1 MCYCKH
7 KKYARSKKE
16 MIAWEKGCSEYLKS
30 ENAWKY
36 SFDSEYSMVDCEQS
50 VLSQLIF
57 IRLFGKIIKF
67 TNIEMVEG
75 GRAISI
81 EDKNIKKD
89 FLFDI
94 MHNPK
99 SCQPHEQAQLYAYG
113 KLGFEKIYHTIGN
126 MAPVPKTIVSKNYGP
141 NLQHIH
147 KDLNE
152 LWPWF
157 LKFLQDNWKEF
168 PTEVDTLMSFREY
181 MTYTCQQIYF
191 TRIFDKVYK
200 LYNEG
205 RNWEEL
211 IYELEREKIEKNDT
225 LISFNNLFKDE
236 ESISEMDRRIKFLI
250 ELRGKYIIHL
260 LNDDKKID
268 FKN

>member
-1 MCYCKH
+1 
-7 KKYARSKKE
+7 
-16 MIAWEKGCSEYLKS
+16 
-30 ENAWKY
+30 
-36 SFDSEYSMVDCEQS
+36 
-50 VLSQLIF
+50 
-57 IRLFGKIIKF
+57 
-67 TNIEMVEG
+67 
-75 GRAISI
+75 
-81 EDKNIKKD
+81 
-89 FLFDI
+89 
-94 MHNPK
+94 
-99 SCQPHEQAQLYAYG
+99 
-113 KLGFEKIYHTIGN
+113 
-126 MAPVPKTIVSKNYGP
+126 
-141 NLQHIH
+141 
-147 KDLNE
+147 
-152 LWPWF
+152 
-157 LKFLQDNWKEF
+157 
-168 PTEVDTLMSFREY
+168 

-211 IYELEREKIEKNDT
+211 IYELEREKIEKTDT

>member
-81 EDKNIKKD
+81 EDKNIKK
-89 FLFDI
+89 
-94 MHNPK
+94 
-99 SCQPHEQAQLYAYG
+99 
-113 KLGFEKIYHTIGN
+113 
-126 MAPVPKTIVSKNYGP
+126 
-141 NLQHIH
+141 
-147 KDLNE
+147 
-152 LWPWF
+152 
-157 LKFLQDNWKEF
+157 
-168 PTEVDTLMSFREY
+168 
-181 MTYTCQQIYF
+181 
-191 TRIFDKVYK
+191 
-200 LYNEG
+200 
-205 RNWEEL
+205 
-211 IYELEREKIEKNDT
+211 
-225 LISFNNLFKDE
+225 
-236 ESISEMDRRIKFLI
+236 
-250 ELRGKYIIHL
+250 
-260 LNDDKKID
+260 
-268 FKN
+268 